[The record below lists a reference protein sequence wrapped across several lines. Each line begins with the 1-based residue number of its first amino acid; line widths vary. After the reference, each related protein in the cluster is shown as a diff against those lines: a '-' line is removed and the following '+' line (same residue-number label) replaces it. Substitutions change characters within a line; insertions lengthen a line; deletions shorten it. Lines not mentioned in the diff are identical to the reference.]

1 MRWLALTWVKIDRR
15 GISADAAATAA
26 KPGLV
31 SGLRGG
37 RKYRGR
43 MKLCA
48 GSSGAVIRT
57 VNVVQNFD
65 MRGTTATSRR
75 SARQV
80 AQGLGQMMASLS

>member
-1 MRWLALTWVKIDRR
+1 
-15 GISADAAATAA
+15 
-26 KPGLV
+26 
-31 SGLRGG
+31 
-37 RKYRGR
+37 